1 MPQTV
6 SPNPANISVNL
17 DDGELVRIN
26 ADELALRAAPG
37 TSGTILKYISYG
49 TILSRLEKATTKV
62 DGYYWD
68 RVSTPYGYGYIAR
81 ETSNGSKLWL
91 VPVEDTP
98 DYGSN
103 NSISEPDSNN
113 IIKAE
118 PNATVD
124 KIKEKYSSAII
135 VDNNGVE
142 ITGTTPVGTGAKV
155 KIDGEEKYT
164 IVKLGDVSGDGEIK
178 SKDYMMIK
186 NYIMG
191 TLTLTDVQKKAAD
204 VSKDEEIK
212 SKDYMMIKNHIMGT
226 AAITL

>member
-142 ITGTTPVGTGAKV
+142 ITGTTLVGTGAKV

-164 IVKLGDVSGDGEIK
+164 IVKLGDVSGDGK
-178 SKDYMMIK
+178 VTPADY
-186 NYIMG
+186 
-191 TLTLTDVQKKAAD
+191 VR
-204 VSKDEEIK
+204 
-212 SKDYMMIKNHIMGT
+212 IKNHIMETNKLEGNYILG
-226 AAITL
+226 ADVNGDGNITPADYVRVKNHIMNVSKISF